1 MTNTTKIAAPPAPRK
16 EPGAPGKFFRL
27 MRENPGV
34 TAGVAMLAVLVLA
47 GYFYPLPYS
56 PIRPDVKAMSEA
68 PSFAHW
74 FGTDVFGFDVFS
86 RVVASSAKDI
96 PLAAAGAVVSLVV
109 GVPLGL
115 IASTKGRLGNFIMR
129 ALDAFQSF
137 PLLILAIAAVV
148 LLGNQLSNVVV
159 AIAIINVP
167 RFMRLIRGEALSLRE
182 SRFIEAATA
191 IGASKPRIMFR
202 HLLPNVI
209 GVILV
214 QFSLAAANAITI
226 IATLSFLGVGVSPPE
241 PTWGSMVQAG
251 ARVVANGQWWAVVFP
266 GLAIVAAI
274 AAFNLI
280 AEGFQA
286 LIDRQ
291 ERG

>member
-1 MTNTTKIAAPPAPRK
+1 MTNSPALIEARPKPIGRRMLEFAK
-16 EPGAPGKFFRL
+16 A
-27 MRENPGV
+27 NPGIAFGPV
-34 TAGVAMLAVLVLA
+34 ILLGLVLA
-47 GYFYPLPYS
+47 GLFYPLPYS
-56 PIRPDVKAMSEA
+56 PVRADVSAMSSA
-68 PSFAHW
+68 PSPQHW

-86 RVVASSAKDI
+86 RTIAASARDI
-96 PLAAAGAVVSLVV
+96 PLAAAGAVVSLLL

-115 IASTKGRLGNFIMR
+115 VASTKGRLGEFLMR

-137 PLLILAIAAVV
+137 PLLVLAIAAVV

-167 RFMRLIRGEALSLRE
+167 RFMRLIRSEALAIRE

-191 IGASKPRIMFR
+191 IGASKPRIMFQ
-202 HLLPNVI
+202 HMLPNVI

-266 GLAIVAAI
+266 SLAIVLAV

-286 LIDRQ
+286 LLDRQ

>member
-1 MTNTTKIAAPPAPRK
+1 MPVQPAWRRVLR
-16 EPGAPGKFFRL
+16 FVRV
-27 MRENPGV
+27 NPGIV
-34 TAGVAMLAVLVLA
+34 SGVSILVGLVLC
-47 GYFYPLPYS
+47 GLFLPLQYS
-56 PIRPDVKAMSEA
+56 PVRTDVTSMSTP
-68 PSFAHW
+68 PSLSHW
-74 FGTDVFGFDVFS
+74 FGTDVFGFDVFARTIAAATS
-86 RVVASSAKDI
+86 DI
-96 PLAAAGAVVSLVV
+96 PLAAAGAIASLVI

-115 IASTKGRLGNFIMR
+115 LASVKGRVGELLMR
-129 ALDAFQSF
+129 GLDAFQSF

-182 SRFIEAATA
+182 SRFVEAAIA
-191 IGASKPRIMFR
+191 IGASKARIMFR

-266 GLAIVAAI
+266 GLAIVTAV

-280 AEGFQA
+280 AEGFQS
-286 LIDRQ
+286 IVDRQ